1 MYQKRFYRDQFKKSE
16 LEYFELAIKE
26 SDLFVGVS
34 KATAE
39 IKELA
44 REKLKQF
51 RQDLENYIA
60 ENPLFEITFKPI
72 KVSAG
77 APEVVR
83 RMAQAAQQAGVGPM
97 ASVAGC
103 LAEMVGE
110 SLLRLSSEV
119 IIENGGDIYL
129 AATKPRIIGVFAG
142 DSKFSGRLSL
152 EITPEEMPVGICT
165 SSGTIGHSV
174 SLGKADTCLV
184 KSRSAALADAY
195 ASTIGNMVRTK
206 ADLPAVLEKAKSLP
220 GLDGVLVIIEN
231 EMGVWGN
238 LCVKGN

>member
-1 MYQKRFYRDQFKKSE
+1 VYQKRFYRDQFKKSD
-16 LEYFELAIKE
+16 LEYFELAVKE

-34 KATAE
+34 KATATV
-39 IKELA
+39 KELA
-44 REKLKQF
+44 REKLIQL
-51 RQDLENYIA
+51 RHDLEKYIA
-60 ENPLFEITFKPI
+60 ENPLFEMTFKPI
-72 KVSAG
+72 EVSAG

-83 RMAQAAQQAGVGPM
+83 RMAYAARQAEVGPM

-110 SLLRLSSEV
+110 SLLSLSAEV

-129 AATKPRIIGVFAG
+129 AGTRPRIIGVYAG
-142 DSKFSGRLSL
+142 DSKFSGKLSL
-152 EITPEEMPVGICT
+152 KINPEEMPVGICT

-195 ASTIGNMVRTK
+195 ASCIGNLVRTK
-206 ADLPAVLEKAKSLP
+206 ADLPAALEKAKSLP
-220 GLDGVLVIIEN
+220 GLNGVLIVIEN
-231 EMGVWGN
+231 EMGIWGN

>member
-1 MYQKRFYRDQFKKSE
+1 M
-16 LEYFELAIKE
+16 EYFELAIKE

-34 KATAE
+34 QVTAE

-44 REKLKQF
+44 REKLTQL
-51 RQDLENYIA
+51 RQDLEEYIT

-72 KVSAG
+72 EVSPG

-83 RMAQAAQQAGVGPM
+83 RMAQAARQAGVGPM

-110 SLLRLSSEV
+110 ALLRLSPEV
-119 IIENGGDIYL
+119 IIENGGDIFL
-129 AATKPRIIGVFAG
+129 AGTRPRIIAVYAG
-142 DSKFSGRLSL
+142 DSRFSGKLSL
-152 EITPEEMPVGICT
+152 EIDPAEMPVGICS

-184 KSRSAALADAY
+184 KSRSVALADAY
-195 ASTIGNMVRTK
+195 ASTIGNMVKTK
-206 ADLPAVLEKAKSLP
+206 ADLPAALEKAKSLV
-220 GLDGVLVIIEN
+220 GLDGVLIIIEN
-231 EMGVWGN
+231 EMGIWGN
-238 LCVKGN
+238 IKLVKA

>member
-16 LEYFELAIKE
+16 MEYFELAIKE

-44 REKLKQF
+44 REKLTQL
-51 RQDLENYIA
+51 RQELENYIA
-60 ENPLFEITFKPI
+60 ENPLFEITFKPVNI
-72 KVSAG
+72 GPG

-83 RMAQAAQQAGVGPM
+83 RMARAAQLAKVGPM

-110 SLLRLSSEV
+110 SLLSLSTEV
-119 IIENGGDIYL
+119 IVENGGDIYL
-129 AATKPRIIGVFAG
+129 ASTKPRIIGVYAG

-152 EITPEEMPVGICT
+152 EIAPGETPVGICS

-195 ASTIGNMVRTK
+195 ASILGNMVKTK
-206 ADLPAVLEKAKSLP
+206 ADLPLALDLAKSLSD
-220 GLDGVLVIIEN
+220 LDGVLIIIEN
-231 EMGVWGN
+231 EMGIWGN
-238 LCVKGN
+238 IKLVK

>member
-39 IKELA
+39 IKALA
-44 REKLKQF
+44 REKLTQL
-51 RQDLENYIA
+51 RQGLENYIT

-77 APEVVR
+77 APVVVR
-83 RMAQAAQQAGVGPM
+83 RMAYASQQAEVGPM

-119 IIENGGDIYL
+119 IVENGGDIYL
-129 AATKPRIIGVFAG
+129 VSTKPRIIGIYAG
-142 DSKFSGRLSL
+142 DSKFSGRLSI
-152 EITPEEMPVGICT
+152 EVSPEETPAGICT

-195 ASTIGNMVRTK
+195 ASTVGNMVRTK
-206 ADLPAVLEKAKSLP
+206 ADLPVAMEKAKSLP
-220 GLDGVLVIIEN
+220 GLDGVLIIIEN
-231 EMGVWGN
+231 EMGIWGN
-238 LCVKGN
+238 IKLVK

>member
-1 MYQKRFYRDQFKKSE
+1 
-16 LEYFELAIKE
+16 
-26 SDLFVGVS
+26 
-34 KATAE
+34 
-39 IKELA
+39 
-44 REKLKQF
+44 
-51 RQDLENYIA
+51 
-60 ENPLFEITFKPI
+60 
-72 KVSAG
+72 
-77 APEVVR
+77 VVQ
-83 RMAQAAQQAGVGPM
+83 RMAQAGQQAGVGPM

-110 SLLRLSSEV
+110 SLLGLSTEV

-129 AATKPRIIGVFAG
+129 ASTKPRIIGVYAG

-152 EITPEEMPVGICT
+152 EITPEEMPAGICS

-206 ADLPAVLEKAKSLP
+206 ADLTAALEKAKSLP

-238 LCVKGN
+238 LCIKGN